1 MPNVTLRSVLPESSC
16 SNDAVCSQ
24 NCVRLFGVE
33 VCSCNLGYTL
43 DRDNVTCSGEKLL
56 SSACPYL
63 IHPLLKRL
71 YMYTVRI
78 HLAAWLNLYEDSLL
92 SQVYRHNN
100 NLFVCTNNMHACI
113 NICCCCITQILTSV
127 QSHHVIKSAVT
138 LMEGSSVSVR
148 EDMCWT
154 RMRGAVWVA
163 MCCSC
168 MCTKRCLY
176 WR

>member
-1 MPNVTLRSVLPESSC
+1 MTLYALKTVWDCSVWRCVAVTLDTHWIEIMSPVRVRSYYQVHVHIWFIHC
-16 SNDAVCSQ
+16 W
-24 NCVRLFGVE
+24 
-33 VCSCNLGYTL
+33 
-43 DRDNVTCSGEKLL
+43 RDCI
-56 SSACPYL
+56 C
-63 IHPLLKRL
+63 
-71 YMYTVRI
+71 TVRI

-113 NICCCCITQILTSV
+113 NICCCCFITQILTSV

-148 EDMCWT
+148 KDMCWT

-168 MCTKRCLY
+168 VTGHKYVLRNSHAYAMPIPCF
-176 WR
+176 